1 MVGAGLRGA
10 CFCGLLAARTTGTP
24 IAAPVATSKPPSAV
38 RLVIS
43 AFPDKHVLL
52 FVDPV
57 RSRPFLRRSVQ
68 CVQIVCINDAV
79 RVSLLGQESLTMA
92 GKVCINGI
100 ARDDRIET
108 GHQALF
114 GTQ

>member
-1 MVGAGLRGA
+1 MVGTGLRGA
-10 CFCGLLAARTTGTP
+10 FFCGLLVARTTGTP
-24 IAAPVATSKPPSAV
+24 IAAPVATSKPPNAV
-38 RLVIS
+38 RLAIS

-57 RSRPFLRRSVQ
+57 RSRPFSRRSVQ

-100 ARDDRIET
+100 TRDDRIET